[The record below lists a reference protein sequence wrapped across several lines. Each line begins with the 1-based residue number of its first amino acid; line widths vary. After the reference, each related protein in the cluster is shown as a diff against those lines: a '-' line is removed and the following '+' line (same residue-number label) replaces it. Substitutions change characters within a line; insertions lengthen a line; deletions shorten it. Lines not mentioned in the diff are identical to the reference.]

1 MAKKFTDKLKAKIG
15 IGEKGAKNG
24 PESAP
29 KNEAAIEGAERAE
42 SGEAAQA
49 REKKAPAA
57 PPRLLLGW
65 EPEIYDDTDVCR
77 VLGWRRSKLAGYR
90 RPGNKGVCW
99 DVVGGHVGMTGGCVR
114 MLMAVAEIEWPRWAE
129 ARGLKRIGRED
140 GIWTVKMIR
149 RNPNVQMASVEVIAT
164 GEVKACRVRDSR
176 KLAIGE
182 VFDCRMEGGRLV
194 MKESLNTEAW

>member
-29 KNEAAIEGAERAE
+29 KKEAAIEGAERAE

-57 PPRLLLGW
+57 PPRILLGW

-90 RPGNKGVCW
+90 RPGNKGACW
-99 DVVGGHVGMTGGCVR
+99 DVVGGHVGMTGHWVR
-114 MLMAVAEIEWPRWAE
+114 ALMAVAEIDWPRWAE
-129 ARGLKRIGRED
+129 AMGLKRIGRED
-140 GIWTVKMIR
+140 GIWTVKMLR
-149 RNPNVQMASVEVIAT
+149 RHPNVQMASVEVIAT
-164 GEVKACRVRDSR
+164 GEVKACRVRNSR
-176 KLAIGE
+176 RIAIGE
-182 VFDCRMEGGRLV
+182 VFDCRVEGGRLV